1 MEYLVTF
8 ADDTVEHILPGV
20 LRLHFENGDISIDVR
35 EQSFAHL
42 IDSGKNVQIVVA
54 FSPNQ
59 TYLDKSAYAMQGSI
73 LRSDVVGRLTEPQI
87 IVSFNG
93 LIGKFPIRD
102 DTEFDNTEE
111 KAYLYMI
118 FTSK

>member
-42 IDSGKNVQIVVA
+42 IDSGKKCSNCCGI
-54 FSPNQ
+54 FSQ
-59 TYLDKSAYAMQGSI
+59 
-73 LRSDVVGRLTEPQI
+73 SDV
-87 IVSFNG
+87 S
-93 LIGKFPIRD
+93 
-102 DTEFDNTEE
+102 
-111 KAYLYMI
+111 
-118 FTSK
+118 